1 MPKNKKGGARF
12 KKGVNNSGVQIEEK
26 IVTRSITDNE
36 YYAKVDKP
44 LGSGRFMLRLVLK
57 ASDHDRPI
65 LSSMSY
71 MGILPGRLKRQK
83 WKNFVAE
90 NDYVLI
96 AKREFQS
103 DDNQKVDI
111 IMKYTPEATRKL
123 SNMNEIPSVG
133 DENHEDTAFCME
145 DETLLPNTDETQ
157 QQNAQ
162 SNWDISFDEI

>member
-1 MPKNKKGGARF
+1 
-12 KKGVNNSGVQIEEK
+12 
-26 IVTRSITDNE
+26 
-36 YYAKVDKP
+36 
-44 LGSGRFMLRLVLK
+44 
-57 ASDHDRPI
+57 
-65 LSSMSY
+65 

-145 DETLLPNTDETQ
+145 EETLLPNTDETQ
-157 QQNAQ
+157 QQTAQ